1 MRKFYFVLLFICST
15 TFLFSQS
22 TASFE
27 ELELPLDTFLNNAE
41 ETGGYQS
48 GNAFFPNNYSP
59 DFGGFWAG
67 GWALSTMRDDSTS
80 GFGNLYSAISGSG
93 SESSTY
99 TVGQQNATISI
110 QNESMGKL
118 INGLYLTNTTYAH
131 NSMRDG
137 DDFAKKFGGESGTDP
152 DFFKLEIKGFFDGQL
167 STNTIEFYLADFR
180 FEEDSLDYIVSD
192 WQWVDLSN
200 LGNVDSLQ
208 FTLVSTDIG
217 DFGINTPLF
226 FCMDNLEMSN
236 FKIDIPTD
244 ENISTFEES
253 NISTNTFLNGSEG
266 TTGYQSGNSFY
277 PNGYSPDFGGFWA
290 SGWAISAMRDSVT
303 SGFGNLYSAKTAA
316 GATSLT
322 YAVGQQNAQIKLI
335 ESTAGKIVKGLY
347 ITNGTYA
354 HNSMRDGDDFAKKF
368 GGESGDDPD
377 FFKLEIQK
385 YSNGVLAPQ
394 IVEFYLADFRFEDNS
409 QDYIVSDW
417 QWVDLTSLGNVDSL
431 RFTLS
436 SSDIGSYGINTPLF
450 FCIDNLEVSED
461 ISTSNKEE
469 LLAVE
474 KLSFY
479 PNPAINEI
487 IINLPTGLSSGE
499 IQVFDLLGRSLIQQ
513 SFSNNHQTSIN
524 VSSLKTG
531 TYILQIVTEDGK
543 GFSNSFLKY

>member
-1 MRKFYFVLLFICST
+1 MRKFYFVLISIFSATFI
-15 TFLFSQS
+15 FAQS

-27 ELELPLDTFLNNAE
+27 EFQLPLDTFINNAE
-41 ETGGYQS
+41 GTGGYQS
-48 GNAFFPNNYSP
+48 GDAFFPNNYSP
-59 DFGGFWAG
+59 DFGGFWAS

-80 GFGNLYSAISGSG
+80 GFENLSSSITGSG
-93 SESSTY
+93 LESPTY
-99 TVGQQNATISI
+99 AVGQQNAIIYI
-110 QNESMGKL
+110 QNESMGKVV
-118 INGLYLTNTTYAH
+118 NGLYLTNTTYAH

-152 DFFKLEIKGFFDGQL
+152 DFFKIEIRKFYKGQL
-167 STNTIEFYLADFR
+167 DTTTVEVYLADYR
-180 FEEDSLDYIVSD
+180 FEADSLDYIIAD

-208 FTLVSTDIG
+208 FTLSSSDIG
-217 DFGINTPLF
+217 SYGINTPLF

-236 FKIDIPTD
+236 FEIDIPTD

-266 TTGYQSGNSFY
+266 TTGYQSGNAFY
-277 PNGYSPDFGGFWA
+277 PNSYSTEFGGFWA
-290 SGWAISAMRDSVT
+290 SGWALSAMRDSVT
-303 SGFGNLYSAKTAA
+303 SGFDNLYSAKTAA
-316 GATSLT
+316 GFTSLT
-322 YAVGQQNAQIKLI
+322 YAVGQQNAQIKLT
-335 ESTAGKIVKGLY
+335 ENAAGRIVKGLY

-385 YSNGVLAPQ
+385 YSNGTLAPQ

-409 QDYIVSDW
+409 QDYIVNDW

-436 SSDIGSYGINTPLF
+436 STDIGSYGINTPLF
-450 FCIDNLEVSED
+450 FCIDNLEISEE
-461 ISTSNKEE
+461 ISTSNQEE
-469 LLAVE
+469 FLAI
-474 KLSFY
+474 KNISFY
-479 PNPAINEI
+479 PNPAIDEIVIDLASNE
-487 IINLPTGLSSGE
+487 LAGE
-499 IQVFDLLGRSLIQQ
+499 LQIFDLLGRQLI
-513 SFSNNHQTSIN
+513 HQAINSTRNSIN

-531 TYILQIVTEDGK
+531 TYILQVVTEDGK
-543 GFSNSFLKY
+543 RFSNTFLKY